1 MVIDIRGVLENGQPR
16 VVDVPASTSCYVVLT
31 SGESATVRIYAT
43 TPDGIPLDAAT
54 WNRLSMTVRKAV
66 SDTFAKVIVIGTP
79 DTAQGKG
86 RWTFSIPPDV
96 TRKLVAGN
104 YLFDI
109 WAEGAGQRLPVVL
122 ISTLFVV
129 PAVGRAGEAV

>member
-16 VVDVPASTSCYVVLT
+16 AVDVPASTSCYVALT
-31 SGESATVRIYAT
+31 SGESATVRLYAT
-43 TPDGIPLDAAT
+43 TPDGIPLDAVT
-54 WNRLSMTVRKAV
+54 WTDLRMTVRKAV
-66 SDTFAKVIVIGTP
+66 SDTFAKAIIIGTA

-86 RWTFSIPPDV
+86 CWTFDIPTDV
-96 TRKLVAGN
+96 TIKLTAGN

-109 WAEGAGQRLPVVL
+109 WAEGGGQRLPVVL

-129 PAVGRAGEAV
+129 PAVGRAGENV